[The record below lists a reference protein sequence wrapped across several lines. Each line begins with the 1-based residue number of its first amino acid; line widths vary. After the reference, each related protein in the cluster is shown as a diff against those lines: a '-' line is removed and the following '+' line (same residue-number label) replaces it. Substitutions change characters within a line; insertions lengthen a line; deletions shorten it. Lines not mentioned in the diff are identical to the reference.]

1 MECVKD
7 YTSIS
12 LLAISAKC
20 LEKFVDDSMC
30 DYIFLYLTKWQHGFI
45 MSRSCVTHLI
55 LTYHYWAK
63 SFDDG
68 CQVKVAFLVFS

>member
-1 MECVKD
+1 MECVED

-20 LEKFVDDSMC
+20 LEKFVYDTIC
-30 DYIFLYLTKWQHGFI
+30 DHIFLYLTKCQHDFI

-68 CQVKVAFLVFS
+68 CQVKVAFLDFS